1 MKKDRDDLNDQER
14 LILEMW
20 ADGATGTEI
29 ANQIGKTRS
38 AVLGKLNRLRIKG
51 FVGYKVSKMRIEAQK
66 IKLGTKKPPPPTKKK
81 TIKTQLNSKA
91 IKKNF
96 VFSMKADRKRQEP
109 VFIEPTPSK
118 EGDPVTFMQLEH
130 WMCKYVVSGDRAA
143 DFKFCGQKA
152 VKKRFCEQHHK
163 LCYVPYKE
171 STRRKENA

>member
-1 MKKDRDDLNDQER
+1 MKKTKDDLNDQER

-20 ADGATGTEI
+20 EQGATGSEI

-38 AVLGKLNRLRIKG
+38 AVLGKLNRLRTKG
-51 FVGYKVSKMRIEAQK
+51 FVGYKVSMQRIEAQK
-66 IKLGTKKPPPPTKKK
+66 IKLGTKPPPKKVELKKK
-81 TIKTQLNSKA
+81 GTPKVLQ
-91 IKKNF
+91 KKGF
-96 VFSMKADRKRQEP
+96 VFSTNASRKRQEP
-109 VFIEPTPSK
+109 LFIEPTPSK
-118 EGDPVTFMQLEH
+118 EGEPVTFMELEH

-152 VKKRFCEQHHK
+152 IKKRFCEQHHK